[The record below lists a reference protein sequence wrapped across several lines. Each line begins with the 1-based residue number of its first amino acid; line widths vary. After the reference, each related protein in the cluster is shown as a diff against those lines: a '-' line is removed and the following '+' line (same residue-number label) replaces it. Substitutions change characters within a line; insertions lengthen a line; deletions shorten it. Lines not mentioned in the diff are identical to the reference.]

1 MTKEMESH
9 LKQRIEDILSPLV
22 GRANI
27 HAQVTAQMDFSKV
40 EQTSEEY
47 KPNQT
52 PDSAA
57 IRSAKT
63 AKVCKITMAE
73 PVECQVRC
81 QINPLVH
88 QVHLLKP
95 IKTIKMAL
103 KRRIT
108 VIVSRTRKAMKP
120 QIRGRSQN

>member
-1 MTKEMESH
+1 

-57 IRSAKT
+57 IRSR
-63 AKVCKITMAE
+63 
-73 PVECQVRC
+73 Q
-81 QINPLVH
+81 N
-88 QVHLLKP
+88 
-95 IKTIKMAL
+95 
-103 KRRIT
+103 
-108 VIVSRTRKAMKP
+108 
-120 QIRGRSQN
+120 SQSIQNNNGGTGGVPG